1 MSNRSE
7 ISGHKPQ
14 NGQNVRTGKPP
25 VKSPGQI
32 DTIKDMREVIKTP
45 EQLDEHIRQTELE
58 KLDAAH
64 YAEQGK
70 VPPPAQGDILEG
82 DAVALEDLQ
91 VRANNLKDLAKT
103 IDPERI
109 PVVSIEDEEKVNHRS
124 GPSYLDLKAMY
135 EEEKA
140 KAEAAGEL
148 LNQARIVVNNP
159 FHRYGQFV
167 DSEPL
172 GKALG
177 MEKVWQPKGSR

>member
-1 MSNRSE
+1 VSNRSE

-14 NGQNVRTGKPP
+14 NGQNIRTGKPA

-32 DTIKDMREVIKTP
+32 DTVKDMREVIKTP

-58 KLDAAH
+58 KLDEAH

-70 VPPPAQGDILEG
+70 VPPPAQGEVLEG
-82 DAVALEDLQ
+82 DAVALEHLRG
-91 VRANNLKDLAKT
+91 RANDLKDLAKT

-109 PVVSIEDEEKVNHRS
+109 PIVSIDDEEKVNHRS

-148 LNQARIVVNNP
+148 LNKARIIINNP

-167 DSEPL
+167 DSVPL
-172 GKALG
+172 GEALG
-177 MEKVWQPKGSR
+177 MKKVWQPKESR